1 MVHLTFGDM
10 ECWVR
15 EDEETKKETNQQ
27 SMPCQYAICLLAH
40 MPICHASRKLSILDV
55 NPKRTSCVYNVW
67 CIELNIV

>member
-1 MVHLTFGDM
+1 MVHLTFRDM

-27 SMPCQYAICLLAH
+27 SMLCQYAICPYA
-40 MPICHASRKLSILDV
+40 MPIEKLSILDV